1 MMAGDRVKTV
11 NWTIDYWWQSD
22 SAPRD
27 LQLGNPVA
35 TWINQNGRVLDKK
48 RGPEVIKL
56 LTEQFPYLLEVEA
69 RHFQLQ
75 HARWRK

>member
-1 MMAGDRVKTV
+1 MLAGDRVKTV

-22 SAPRD
+22 SATRD

-48 RGPEVIKL
+48 RGTEVIKL
-56 LTEQFPYLLEVEA
+56 LTEQFPYLLEIEV

-75 HARWRK
+75 HARWKK

>member
-1 MMAGDRVKTV
+1 MLAGDRVKTV
-11 NWTIDYWWQSD
+11 NWTIDYWWQSE
-22 SAPRD
+22 SATRD

-48 RGPEVIKL
+48 RGMEVIKL

-75 HARWRK
+75 NARWRK